1 MANAGAT
8 KVARGRPPRTAAQ
21 RAEQRARLLDG
32 VVAAIRANGTDV
44 SIDQMAAAAGVSK
57 PVLYDEFGD
66 KLGMADAVAV
76 LLADRFE
83 HDLYAALAVSEAFD
97 LDTAMRRGIDALVSL
112 VEDEPQLYTFLVR
125 SFRAGDRGFLDNAL
139 VNLIRERAGVV
150 VRMVAPDVDPDSTTV
165 LTDGLF
171 GFLFAAVESWHVH
184 RRPARDELVG
194 RLAQV
199 LADATRSIAVA
210 PPRDD

>member
-1 MANAGAT
+1 MASGAAT
-8 KVARGRPPRTAAQ
+8 KVARGRPPRTAEQ

-76 LLADRFE
+76 RLADRFE
-83 HDLYAALAVSEAFD
+83 RDVYAALSTSEAFD
-97 LDTAMRRGIDALVSL
+97 LDTAMRHAIAALVSL
-112 VEDEPQLYTFLVR
+112 VEDEPQLYAFLVR
-125 SFRAGDRGFLDNAL
+125 SFRTSDRGFLDNAL
-139 VNLIRERAGVV
+139 VNVIRDRVGLV
-150 VRMVAPDVDPDSTTV
+150 VRLVAPGLDADTATV

-171 GFLFAAVESWHVH
+171 GFCFAAVESWHLH
-184 RRPARDELVG
+184 RRPAPDVLAA

-199 LADATRSIAVA
+199 LSDATRAIATA
-210 PPRDD
+210 PPRD

>member
-1 MANAGAT
+1 MANGAAT

-32 VVAAIRANGTDV
+32 VVGAIRVNGTDV

-83 HDLYAALAVSEAFD
+83 RDVYAALSASDAFD
-97 LDTAMRRGIDALVSL
+97 LDSAMRHAIAALVSL
-112 VEDEPQLYTFLVR
+112 VEDEPQLYAFLAR
-125 SFRAGDRGFLDNAL
+125 SFRTSDRGFLDNAL
-139 VNLIRERAGVV
+139 VNVIRDRVGLV
-150 VRMVAPDVDPDSTTV
+150 VRLVAPGVDADMATV

-171 GFLFAAVESWHVH
+171 GFLFASVESWHLR
-184 RRPARDELVG
+184 RRPARAELVE

-199 LADATRSIAVA
+199 LADATRAIAVA
-210 PPRDD
+210 PPRQP